1 MKNAN
6 KLVVAALT
14 AVLAIPA
21 AAQWSTSKKNGSAK
35 KPEASQPAAA
45 APAPAPVVAQE
56 KPAPPAERPAATTP
70 APTMVARAAE
80 VPEVRPAPGAD
91 SPDYVIGAEDVI
103 NISVWKEPELTM
115 SVVVRPDG
123 SVSLPLINDVNATGL
138 TPMQLAAHITA
149 RLKQYL
155 AEPRVTVIVTQ
166 INSRRFYVL
175 GEVGRPGAFPLL
187 PNMTV
192 LQALSTAGGF
202 REFANPSK
210 IYVLRNENGQ
220 AKKYPFNY
228 KQVIA
233 GKRVEQD
240 IQLKPGD
247 TVVVP

>member
-1 MKNAN
+1 MKNWN
-6 KLVVAALT
+6 RVMVAVLA
-14 AVLAIPA
+14 AMLAIPA
-21 AAQWSTSKKNGSAK
+21 AAQWSTSKKGNSTK
-35 KPEASQPAAA
+35 QTVASQPAPTAQAPAAA
-45 APAPAPVVAQE
+45 APTTE
-56 KPAPPAERPAATTP
+56 KPAAATER
-70 APTMVARAAE
+70 PTMVAKAAE
-80 VPEVRPAPGAD
+80 VPEVRTAPGAE
-91 SPDYVIGAEDVI
+91 SPDYAIGAEDLL
-103 NISVWKEPELTM
+103 NISVWKEPELSM
-115 SVVVRPDG
+115 VVPVRPDG
-123 SVSLPLINDVNATGL
+123 SISLPLINDVNAVGL

-210 IYVLRNENGQ
+210 IYVLRNENGK

-233 GKRVEQD
+233 GKRIEQD

>member
-1 MKNAN
+1 MKNW
-6 KLVVAALT
+6 KQLMVTVLAAM
-14 AVLAIPA
+14 LAIPA
-21 AAQWSTSKKNGSAK
+21 AAQWSTSKKGNSTK
-35 KPEASQPAAA
+35 QTVASQPAQVTPAPAAA
-45 APAPAPVVAQE
+45 APAPE
-56 KPAPPAERPAATTP
+56 KPAADAERPT
-70 APTMVARAAE
+70 TMVAKAAE
-80 VPEVRPAPGAD
+80 MPEVRPASGAE
-91 SPDYVIGAEDVI
+91 SPDYVIGAQDFLNI
-103 NISVWKEPELTM
+103 NVWKEPELSM
-115 SVVVRPDG
+115 AVPVRPDG
-123 SVSLPLINDVNATGL
+123 SISLPLINDVNATGL

-210 IYVLRNENGQ
+210 IYVLRNENGK

-233 GKRVEQD
+233 GKNIEQD

-247 TVVVP
+247 TLVVP

>member
-1 MKNAN
+1 MKNWN
-6 KLVVAALT
+6 KGMVAALV

-21 AAQWSTSKKNGSAK
+21 AAQWSTSKKSNSTK
-35 KPEASQPAAA
+35 QTVASQPAPAASAPAAA
-45 APAPAPVVAQE
+45 APASE
-56 KPAPPAERPAATTP
+56 KPAATSERPT
-70 APTMVARAAE
+70 TMVAKAAE
-80 VPEVRPAPGAD
+80 LPEVRPAPGAE
-91 SPDYVIGAEDVI
+91 SPDYVIGAEDHLNV
-103 NISVWKEPELTM
+103 SVWKEPELSM
-115 SVVVRPDG
+115 VVPVRPDG
-123 SVSLPLINDVNATGL
+123 GISLPLINDVNAVGL
-138 TPMQLAAHITA
+138 TPMQLAAHVTA
-149 RLKQYL
+149 RLKQFL
-155 AEPRVTVIVTQ
+155 AEPRVTIIVTQ

-210 IYVLRNENGQ
+210 IYVLRNENGT

-233 GKRVEQD
+233 GKRIEQD

>member
-1 MKNAN
+1 MKNWN
-6 KLVVAALT
+6 KILIAAM
-14 AVLAIPA
+14 AVVLAIPA
-21 AAQWSTSKKNGSAK
+21 AAQWSTSKKGSAAK
-35 KPEASQPAAA
+35 QPAASQPAPATTAPVAEAPASEKPAA
-45 APAPAPVVAQE
+45 AP
-56 KPAPPAERPAATTP
+56 ERST
-70 APTMVARAAE
+70 TMVAKAAE
-80 VPEVRPAPGAD
+80 VPEVRPAPGAE
-91 SPDYVIGAEDVI
+91 SPDYTIGAEDVI

-123 SVSLPLINDVNATGL
+123 SVSLPLINDVNARGL
-138 TPMQLAAHITA
+138 TPMQLAAHLTA
-149 RLKQYL
+149 RLKQFL
-155 AEPRVTVIVTQ
+155 ADPRVTVIVTQ

-210 IYVLRNENGQ
+210 IYVLRNENGA

-228 KQVIA
+228 KKVIA
-233 GKRVEQD
+233 GKNIEQD
-240 IQLKPGD
+240 ILLKPGD

>member
-1 MKNAN
+1 MRNWN
-6 KLVVAALT
+6 KAMVAVMVAG
-14 AVLAIPA
+14 LAMPA
-21 AAQWSTSKKNGSAK
+21 AAQWSTSKKGNSTK
-35 KPEASQPAAA
+35 QTVASQPAPAAPAPVAA
-45 APAPAPVVAQE
+45 APASE
-56 KPAPPAERPAATTP
+56 KPAAAAERTTI
-70 APTMVARAAE
+70 VAKAAE
-80 VPEVRPAPGAD
+80 VPEVRPAPGAE
-91 SPDYVIGAEDVI
+91 SPDYVIGPEDHI

-115 SVVVRPDG
+115 LVVVRPDG
-123 SVSLPLINDVNATGL
+123 SISLPLINDVNATGL

-202 REFANPSK
+202 REFANQSK
-210 IYVLRNENGQ
+210 IYVLRNENGS

-228 KQVIA
+228 KKVIA
-233 GKRVEQD
+233 GKNIEQD
-240 IQLKPGD
+240 ILLKPGD

>member
-1 MKNAN
+1 
-6 KLVVAALT
+6 V
-14 AVLAIPA
+14 
-21 AAQWSTSKKNGSAK
+21 
-35 KPEASQPAAA
+35 AA
-45 APAPAPVVAQE
+45 APAPE
-56 KPAPPAERPAATTP
+56 KPATAPERTT
-70 APTMVARAAE
+70 TMVAKAAE
-80 VPEVRPAPGAD
+80 VPEVRPAPGSE
-91 SPDYVIGAEDVI
+91 SPDYVIGAED
-103 NISVWKEPELTM
+103 NISVSVWKEPELTM
-115 SVVVRPDG
+115 QVVVRPDG
-123 SVSLPLINDVNATGL
+123 SISLPLINDVNAAGL
-138 TPMQLAAHITA
+138 TPMQLGAHITA

-210 IYVLRNENGQ
+210 IYVLRNENGT

-228 KQVIA
+228 KKVVA
-233 GKRVEQD
+233 GKNTEQD
-240 IQLKPGD
+240 IMLKPGD